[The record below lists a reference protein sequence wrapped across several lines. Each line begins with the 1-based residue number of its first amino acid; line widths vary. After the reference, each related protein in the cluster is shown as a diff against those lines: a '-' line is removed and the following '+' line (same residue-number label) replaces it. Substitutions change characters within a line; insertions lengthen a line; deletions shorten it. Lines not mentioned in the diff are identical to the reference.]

1 MEIYIFITMNFYE
14 KNIGNFGL
22 TRGSER
28 LWGDLRSFLLYFVY
42 LYYLIRSIYKF
53 IVK

>member
-1 MEIYIFITMNFYE
+1 MEIYIFIIMNFYE

-22 TRGSER
+22 ILGLER
-28 LWGDLRSFLLYFVY
+28 LWGDLRLFLFYFVY
-42 LYYLIRSIYKF
+42 FYYLIRSIYKF